1 MVRGAEERLR
11 EYRRLLPGGDR
22 AGALDGRFWDAVVLT
37 AANDRQA
44 ETYVQQLD
52 ALHAR
57 GQLPGARER
66 YLVISDPPGPRVGSG
81 GATLHV
87 MLRLQALVG
96 SGWSAKKL
104 FLLHAGGYSE
114 RSPAHGTLGKAFGQ
128 LPFDAAGVGVPAT
141 VLETQLVS
149 FQELPSR
156 LPSGIFVSSADVAAH
171 HRVAPSCPV
180 LFLFGGNKP
189 ARFHGDAWLAAI
201 DAKRARGDGSAWREI
216 KDAGHWFPAE
226 RADETFE
233 ALDRWLRETR
243 RDETKRRGGAEGG
256 AEGGR
261 LRSAL

>member
-52 ALHAR
+52 ALHVR

-66 YLVISDPPGPRVGSG
+66 YLVIPDPPGPRVGSG

-87 MLRLQALVG
+87 MLRLQAVAG

-141 VLETQLVS
+141 VLEAQLVS

-156 LPSGIFVSSADVAAH
+156 LPNGVFVSSADVAVQFGSLP
-171 HRVAPSCPV
+171 RLGPDTVARPRWGRGSGAIRWLWARTPSRELGPDALAGAC
-180 LFLFGGNKP
+180 FRATSCST
-189 ARFHGDAWLAAI
+189 ARSAASP
-201 DAKRARGDGSAWREI
+201 RARLRYTQPSA
-216 KDAGHWFPAE
+216 G
-226 RADETFE
+226 
-233 ALDRWLRETR
+233 R
-243 RDETKRRGGAEGG
+243 RRRPGA
-256 AEGGR
+256 
-261 LRSAL
+261 